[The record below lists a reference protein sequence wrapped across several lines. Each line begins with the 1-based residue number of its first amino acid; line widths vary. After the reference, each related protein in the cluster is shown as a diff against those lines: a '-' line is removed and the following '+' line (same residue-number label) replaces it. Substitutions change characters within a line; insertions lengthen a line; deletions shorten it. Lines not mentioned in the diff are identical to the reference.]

1 MEDVQ
6 LLLVCEGDIVHGD
19 LALDVGQ
26 GLRVGLVLDGGL
38 GAHDGDEAVQ
48 TGEAVGEHLGEA
60 GQLTHGRNEVG
71 DVQGE
76 GDQIDVVHLALHD
89 VVAAEADDHHVQAA
103 QEELHGAVETAH
115 GLVEAA
121 LGVLEQVIGG
131 METVMLHLLVG
142 EGLGSADAGE
152 AGLDLLVDV
161 AGLLLGLA
169 GCLGHGAAHGHDHD
183 QEDGDHQ
190 AHDHRQLPLDGA
202 HDHQCA
208 NDGQHGSDHIL
219 GAVVSKLRQLEQVR
233 GQTGHQLAGAVLI
246 VEVEAHGLHLGKQV
260 AADIRLDT
268 DAEDVAEVGDD
279 EVQQGPETVA
289 QQCHHHDDE
298 EGAVHLIGQHL
309 IEGCTGDQ
317 GEGQVH
323 ACDEHGA
330 GDIHQEQLP
339 MLSEIAQKD
348 QQRITLKILGFH
360 NFLPPYEI
368 VHTIIQHFF

>member
-1 MEDVQ
+1 MEHIQ
-6 LLLVCEGDIVHGD
+6 LLLVGEGDVVHGD

-26 GLRVGLVLDGGL
+26 SHSVGLVLNGGL
-38 GAHDGDEAVQ
+38 GAHDVDEAVQ
-48 TGEAVGEHLGEA
+48 TCKAIGEHLGEA
-60 GQLTHGRNEVG
+60 GELAHGGNEVG
-71 DVQGE
+71 DVQGK
-76 GDQIDVVHLALHD
+76 GDQIDIVHLALHNI
-89 VVAAEADDHHVQAA
+89 VAAEADDHHVQAA

-115 GLVEAA
+115 GLVEAT
-121 LGVLEQVIGG
+121 LGFLEQAVGSV
-131 METVMLHLLVG
+131 EAVMLHLLVG
-142 EGLGSADAGE
+142 ECLGGADAGE

-161 AGLLLGLA
+161 AGLLLGLT
-169 GCLGHGAAHGHDHD
+169 GNLGHGAAHGHDHD

-190 AHDHRQLPLDGA
+190 THDQGQLPLDGT

-208 NDGQHGSDHIL
+208 DDGQHGSDHIL
-219 GAVVSKLRQLEQVR
+219 GAVVGQLRQLEQVR

-317 GEGQVH
+317 GECQVH
-323 ACDEHGA
+323 ACNQHGA

-348 QQRITLKILGFH
+348 QQRIALKILGFH
-360 NFLPPYEI
+360 SFTSY
-368 VHTIIQHFF
+368 